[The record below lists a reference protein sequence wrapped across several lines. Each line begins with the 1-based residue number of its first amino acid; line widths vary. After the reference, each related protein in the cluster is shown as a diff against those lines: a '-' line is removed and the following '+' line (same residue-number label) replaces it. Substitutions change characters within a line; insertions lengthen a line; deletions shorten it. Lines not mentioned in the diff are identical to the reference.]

1 MPERRSVT
9 IPPAA
14 VLRAFRVPG
23 KPVRLPGGQG
33 QAFRAGNIVLKPA
46 SDDERTNWVSEFCL
60 DANYE
65 GFRIPRPFRSD
76 EGAFV
81 FQGWQ
86 AWEWISGEHQDG
98 EWEAV
103 VDLCIRF
110 HQAIACV
117 PRPAWLDR
125 VEPLDPWTIADRVAW
140 DEMPFDHHPRV
151 APLVSALRG
160 CLRETR
166 FDSQLI
172 HGDFGGNVLYAD
184 GLPPAIIDFSPYW
197 RPSGFAVGVVV
208 ADAIV
213 WGGALSSL
221 IETVTGIDG
230 FDQLLA
236 RAELRRIIE
245 LDAANRLWGWDT
257 IDEID
262 AHLPLVRTIVRIC
275 DDREGRFG

>member
-1 MPERRSVT
+1 MPERRSVAM
-9 IPPAA
+9 PPAA

-23 KPVRLPGGQG
+23 KPARLPGGQG
-33 QAFRAGNIVLKPA
+33 QAFRAGRIVLKPA
-46 SDDERTNWVSEFCL
+46 VDDERTNWVSQFCL

-65 GFRIPRPFRSD
+65 GFRIPRPFRSNED
-76 EGAFV
+76 AFV

-86 AWEWISGEHQDG
+86 AWEWTPGDHRDG
-98 EWEAV
+98 DWEAV

-110 HQAIACV
+110 HRAIADV
-117 PRPAWLDR
+117 PRPDW
-125 VEPLDPWTIADRVAW
+125 VTNGMPIDPWTIADRVAW
-140 DEMPFDHHPRV
+140 DEMPWTHHPRIAPAV
-151 APLVSALRG
+151 AEIRA
-160 CLRETR
+160 CLREVDAR
-166 FDSQLI
+166 PQLI

-184 GLPPAIIDFSPYW
+184 GLSPAIIDFSPYW